1 MSEPRLGDVLAGHR
15 LDAVIGRGGMGVVY
29 LAHHLA
35 LDRAAAI
42 KVIAA
47 EHAANRDFRARF
59 TRESRMVAA
68 IDHPHVVAVQDAG
81 EDDGVLYIAMSL
93 VEGMDLGD
101 LIAAYGRLAPPLA
114 ARLVAQVASALD
126 AAHRRGL
133 VHRDVKPA
141 NILVGARGGAHHVYL
156 TDFGLA
162 TDLGGGSAATAADTV
177 IGTLDYLAPEQIE
190 SSSEVDP
197 RADVYALGCVLFH
210 ALTGAIPFPRPST
223 PQKLW
228 AHINAEPPSAL
239 EVDPT
244 IPVTYQAIVRR
255 AMQKERDARFSSAAE
270 MEAALKASIAGE
282 PQVTNGHAPAPVTP
296 AAVTPTA
303 VTPAPARP
311 LTARALCERF
321 RRRTG
326 QELEEGGGGGA
337 WRSFVPRVDVDHRGL
352 LTEGS
357 RAFIT
362 CYGHF
367 SLSLVEAPDAFADL
381 LAAHGAEAEP
391 DARGLHWARDDDPLF
406 PEGWLVVKRYANLV
420 VCAHVADRQLD
431 ETWAE
436 VDRLASSFVSPIGP

>member
-29 LAHHLA
+29 LARHLA
-35 LDRAAAI
+35 LDRAAAV
-42 KVIAA
+42 KAIAA

-81 EDDGVLYIAMSL
+81 EDDGVLYIAMAL

-114 ARLVAQVASALD
+114 ARLIAQVASALD

-162 TDLGGGSAATAADTV
+162 TRLGAGSSSTAPDTV

-190 SSSEVDP
+190 AASEVDP

-210 ALTGAIPFPRPST
+210 ALTGAIPFPRPSM

-228 AHINAEPPSAL
+228 AHVNAEPPSAL
-239 EVDPT
+239 DVDPS
-244 IPVTYQAIVRR
+244 IPVAYQAIVRR
-255 AMQKERDARFSSAAE
+255 AMEKDPEARFASAAE
-270 MEAALKASIAGE
+270 MEAALRSSLAGE
-282 PQVTNGHAPAPVTP
+282 QPTNGHAPAAARP
-296 AAVTPTA
+296 AARRV
-303 VTPAPARP
+303 
-311 LTARALCERF
+311 TARELCERF
-321 RRRTG
+321 RGRTG
-326 QELEEGGGGGA
+326 HELEEGVSGGE
-337 WRSFVPRVDVDHRGL
+337 WRSFVPRVDVDERGL
-352 LTEGS
+352 LTEGT
-357 RAFIT
+357 RAFIAR
-362 CYGHF
+362 YGQLTLNVLEEPHTF
-367 SLSLVEAPDAFADL
+367 EDL
-381 LAAHGAEAEP
+381 LAAHGADAEP
-391 DARGLHWARDDDPLF
+391 DPGGLHWARDDDPRM
-406 PEGWLVVKRYANLV
+406 PQGWLVVKRYANLV
-420 VCAHVADRQLD
+420 VCAHAAERRLD

-436 VDRLASSFVSPIGP
+436 IDRLAWSLVSPIGP

>member
-29 LAHHLA
+29 LARHLA
-35 LDRAAAI
+35 LDRAAAV

-81 EDDGVLYIAMSL
+81 EDDGVLYIAMAL

-114 ARLVAQVASALD
+114 ARLIAQVASALD

-162 TDLGGGSAATAADTV
+162 TRLGAGSSATAPDTV

-190 SSSEVDP
+190 AASEVDP

-210 ALTGAIPFPRPST
+210 ALTGAIPFPRPSM

-228 AHINAEPPSAL
+228 AHVNAEPPSAL
-239 EVDPT
+239 DVDPT
-244 IPVTYQAIVRR
+244 IPVAYQAIVRR
-255 AMQKERDARFSSAAE
+255 AMEKDPEARFASAAE
-270 MEAALKASIAGE
+270 MEAALRSSLAGE
-282 PQVTNGHAPAPVTP
+282 QPTNGHAPAAGRP
-296 AAVTPTA
+296 AARRVT
-303 VTPAPARP
+303 VRE
-311 LTARALCERF
+311 LCERF
-321 RRRTG
+321 RGRTG
-326 QELEEGGGGGA
+326 HELEEGVSAGE
-337 WRSFVPRVDVDHRGL
+337 WRSFVPRVDVDERGL
-352 LTEGS
+352 LTEGT
-357 RAFIT
+357 RAFIAR
-362 CYGHF
+362 YGQLTLNLLEEPH
-367 SLSLVEAPDAFADL
+367 AFEDL

-391 DARGLHWARDDDPLF
+391 DAGGLHWARDDDPRM
-406 PEGWLVVKRYANLV
+406 PQGWLVVKRYANLV
-420 VCAHVADRQLD
+420 VCAHAAERRLD

-436 VDRLASSFVSPIGP
+436 IDRLAWSLVSPIGP

>member
-1 MSEPRLGDVLAGHR
+1 MSEPRVGDVLAGHR

-35 LDRAAAI
+35 LDRPRAL

-47 EHAANRDFRARF
+47 EHATSSDFRARF

-68 IDHPHVVAVQDAG
+68 IDHPHVVTVQDAG
-81 EDDGVLYIAMSL
+81 EDDGVLYIAMAL

-141 NILVGARGGAHHVYL
+141 NILVGARDGAHHVYL

-162 TDLGGGSAATAADTV
+162 TGLTGASAATAADTV

-190 SSSEVDP
+190 SASEVDG

-228 AHINAEPPSAL
+228 AHINADPPSAL
-239 EVDPT
+239 DVDPT
-244 IPVTYQAIVRR
+244 IPAAYQAVVRR
-255 AMQKERDARFSSAAE
+255 AMQKDRDARFASAAE
-270 MEAALKASIAGE
+270 MEAALKALMAGE
-282 PQVTNGHAPAPVTP
+282 APTNGHVAVAARPAPVQ
-296 AAVTPTA
+296 
-303 VTPAPARP
+303 P
-311 LTARALCERF
+311 LTADDLCERF

-326 QELEEGGGGGA
+326 QELAEGAGGA
-337 WRSFVPRVDVDHRGL
+337 WRSFTPRVEVDDRGL

-357 RAFIT
+357 RAFVAR
-362 CYGHF
+362 YGHIT
-367 SLSLVEAPDAFADL
+367 LHLLEDADAFADL
-381 LAAHGAEAEP
+381 LDAHGAEAEP
-391 DARGLHWARDDDPLF
+391 DEYGVHWACDDDPLT
-406 PEGWLVVKRYANLV
+406 PQGWLVIKRYANLV
-420 VCAHVADRQLD
+420 LCAHAAERRLD
-431 ETWAE
+431 ETWPE
-436 VDRLASSFVSPIGP
+436 IDHLAGSLVSPIGP

>member
-1 MSEPRLGDVLAGHR
+1 MTEPRLGDVLAGHR

-29 LAHHLA
+29 LARHLA
-35 LDRAAAI
+35 LDRSAAI

-47 EHAANRDFRARF
+47 EHSANGDFRARF

-81 EDDGVLYIAMSL
+81 EDDGVLYIAMAL

-126 AAHRRGL
+126 AAHARGL

-162 TDLGGGSAATAADTV
+162 TRPGEGSSATAAETV

-190 SSSEVDP
+190 SGSQVDP
-197 RADVYALGCVLFH
+197 RADVYALGCVLYH

-239 EVDPT
+239 DVDPT
-244 IPVTYQAIVRR
+244 IPLAYQAVVRR
-255 AMQKERDARFSSAAE
+255 AMQKEREARFASAAE
-270 MEAALKASIAGE
+270 MEAALKATIAGE
-282 PQVTNGHAPAPVTP
+282 HPTNGRAPVATS
-296 AAVTPTA
+296 V
-303 VTPAPARP
+303 APARP

-321 RRRTG
+321 RGRTG
-326 QELEEGGGGGA
+326 QELHEGAGDS
-337 WRSFVPRVDVDHRGL
+337 WRSFVPRVELDKRGL

-357 RAFIT
+357 RAFIAR
-362 CYGHF
+362 YGHF
-367 SLSLVEAPDAFADL
+367 TLNLLDEPEAFAEL
-381 LAAHGAEAEP
+381 LAAHGAQTEP
-391 DARGLHWARDDDPLF
+391 DAQGLHWARDDDPLISQG
-406 PEGWLVVKRYANLV
+406 GWLVVRRYANLV
-420 VCAHVADRQLD
+420 VCAHSAERQPD

-436 VDRLASSFVSPIGP
+436 IERLVGSLLSPVGP